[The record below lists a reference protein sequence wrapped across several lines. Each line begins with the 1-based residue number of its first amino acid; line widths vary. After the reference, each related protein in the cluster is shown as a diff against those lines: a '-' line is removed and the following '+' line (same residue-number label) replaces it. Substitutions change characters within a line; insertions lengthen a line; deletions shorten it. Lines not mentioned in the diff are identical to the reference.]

1 MTRALASV
9 AAFILILA
17 FGSGISYW
25 VYDRQYAALISDGSA
40 QLAVARSTFSRELNR
55 LFDPGPAVYETITDT
70 RLVGLSD
77 LEVEDLFFAVAT
89 GPVRRLPQINGIYI
103 GFPDGRFLQVQD
115 LVPLNQSATE
125 GKLTRRV
132 IDDPTGEP
140 AGHWFSTAK
149 KTGRWVGVDVA
160 SGPYDPRSRPW
171 YKEALAAESG
181 VWTKPYQF
189 ASSGSLG
196 VTYTRKLYH
205 DDGALWG
212 VLGVDLSLSSL
223 SLTLVQA
230 SEILNGFGD
239 LIFATDLAGRML
251 GHPDLVRAKPSE
263 KLDVEAFLE
272 RYREKNSVEQ
282 ILIESLLVPGTVSIV
297 DTGEAQYLATRAVLD
312 PDLAMPISIY
322 LAEGMNTILADA
334 NTTLMRNVT
343 LLFVAIVAFGTV
355 SFYVVKLGVEVT
367 ARKKAEAELVEARD
381 MAEAATRAKSSFLAT
396 MSHEIRT
403 PMNGVMS
410 MAELLAL
417 SKLNA
422 EQSGMARVIRDS
434 AGALLTI
441 INDILDFSKIEAG
454 KLDIETVPFS
464 LMETVDGAS
473 EILIQKADEK
483 GLSLI
488 VDIQTDLADQRHGDP
503 TRLRQILLNLGGNAV
518 KFTER
523 GNVRI
528 KIRELS
534 DHDGEWLRF
543 EVLDTGI
550 GLTEEQCS
558 KLFKPFVQADQS
570 TARKFGGTGL
580 GLSISHR
587 LTELMGGRIGALS
600 TLGEGSTFWFELP
613 VKGDEGTVPA
623 PDHDLSAARVLLA
636 GLEPCQADVAT
647 RYLQAGGVTDIG
659 ADDPENTQPCDLVI
673 AGLGGELDD
682 ARRVCKPGGALAL
695 CAGREALAGLP
706 DAAKKSAAVLL
717 PLPIT
722 RPKLWR
728 AVAIA
733 LGLERAD
740 AQEGDARPELAFT
753 PPPLEEARSANAI
766 VLVAEDN
773 PTNQVVV
780 RKMLFRMGFACEI
793 VDDGAAALAALDD
806 GGHGLLLTDI
816 NMPGMDGFSLARA
829 IRGKETA
836 ADKPLPIIALTA
848 DAMAE
853 TEAEC
858 LAAGMNACLTKPI
871 DSKMLVSSLSDYLP
885 AGLPLRRDAE
895 SDEPEPEEA
904 EDVPDLPVWDREI
917 FEPAAMEEAFGKFD
931 DEAKEFVLSARG
943 AWGVRISEVGHAMQE
958 GDMAA
963 ARNAA
968 HSLKGAALSVGALR
982 LGRIAGELQDA
993 LDAQDDVMAGIM
1005 AEVLEPT
1012 LTEFDETVKRIF

>member
-1 MTRALASV
+1 MTRASASV
-9 AAFILILA
+9 AAFIFILA
-17 FGSGISYW
+17 LGSGISYW
-25 VYDRQYAALISDGSA
+25 VYDRQYGALISDGSA

-55 LFDPGPAVYETITDT
+55 LFDPGPAVYQTITDA
-70 RLVGLSD
+70 RLAGLSD

-115 LVPLNQSATE
+115 LVPLNQIGIE

-140 AGHWFSTAK
+140 AGHWFVTAK
-149 KTGRWVGVDVA
+149 KTGRWVEA
-160 SGPYDPRSRPW
+160 EIPAGPYDPRNRPW
-171 YKEALAAESG
+171 YKEALASNSG
-181 VWTKPYQF
+181 TWTKPYLF

-196 VTYTRKLYH
+196 VTYTRKLFH

-251 GHPDLVRAKPSE
+251 GHPGLVRAKPSE
-263 KLDVEAFLE
+263 RLDVEAFLE
-272 RYREKNSVEQ
+272 RYRAKDSVEQ
-282 ILIESLLVPGTVSIV
+282 ILIESLLEPGTVSVV
-297 DTGEAQYLATRAVLD
+297 DTGGSDYLATRAVLD

-322 LAEGMNTILADA
+322 LAEDMKNILADA
-334 NTTLMRNVT
+334 NTTLMRNVL
-343 LLFVAIVAFGTV
+343 LLFIAIVAFGTV

-367 ARKKAEAELVEARD
+367 ARTKAEADLVEARD

-417 SKLNA
+417 SKLTA

-464 LMETVDGAS
+464 LMETVDGAA
-473 EILIQKADEK
+473 EILIQKAEEK

-518 KFTER
+518 KFTEH
-523 GNVRI
+523 GSVRI
-528 KIRELS
+528 KIQQLH
-534 DHDGEWLRF
+534 DHADEWLRF
-543 EVLDTGI
+543 EIVDTGI
-550 GLTEEQCS
+550 GLTEEQRS

-587 LTELMGGRIGALS
+587 LTDLMGGRIGALS
-600 TLGEGSTFWFELP
+600 APGEGSTFWLELP
-613 VKGDEGTVPA
+613 VKGDGGTVPA
-623 PDHDLSAARVLLA
+623 PHHDLSAARVVLT
-636 GLEPCQADVAT
+636 GLEPCVVDVAT
-647 RYLQAGGVTDIG
+647 RYLQAGGVTDIAEG
-659 ADDPENTQPCDLVI
+659 DPEDIHSGDLVI
-673 AGLGGELDD
+673 SGLRIALED
-682 ARRVCKPGGALAL
+682 ARRACKPGGALAL
-695 CAGREALAGLP
+695 CAGRETLAGLP
-706 DAAKKSAAVLL
+706 SSAKEAAAVLL
-717 PLPIT
+717 PQPIT
-722 RPKLWR
+722 RLKLWR

-740 AQEGDARPELAFT
+740 AQEGDARPDLAFV
-753 PPPLEEARSANAI
+753 PPPIEEARTANAL

-780 RKMLFRMGFACEI
+780 RKMLSRMGFACEI
-793 VDDGAAALAALDD
+793 VDEGAAALTALDG

-829 IRGKETA
+829 IREKESTSGA
-836 ADKPLPIIALTA
+836 HLPIIALTA

-858 LAAGMNACLTKPI
+858 MAAGMDACLTKPI
-871 DSKMLVSSLSDYLP
+871 DSKALGSALAFHLPGGLS
-885 AGLPLRRDAE
+885 LRREVSEEDPESAGAE
-895 SDEPEPEEA
+895 PQRKA
-904 EDVPDLPVWDREI
+904 LVWDREI
-917 FEPAAMEEAFGKFD
+917 FEPASMEEAFGSFN

-943 AWGVRISEVGHAMQE
+943 AWGSRVSEIGLAVQA
-958 GDMAA
+958 GDNVA

-993 LDAQDDVMAGIM
+993 LDGQDDVMVEIM
-1005 AEVLEPT
+1005 AELLEPT
-1012 LTEFDETVKRIF
+1012 LTEFDETVQRIF